1 MINKFKKIRNKK
13 MIALI
18 ATILIVT
25 IFVFVTIFTSNYKKT
40 NSTVVTNEPVKNGWI
55 EENGYKYLYEN
66 GIKLTGIQEVEGC
79 TYYFNEDG
87 RMVTGVQ
94 VIDEQSYTFDESG
107 KLLVDNI
114 SITHDEPQ
122 DQDGQ
127 VDTNEGF
134 KNTEI
139 EKEQEVSNSPINTVE
154 NTNDNKNDTYSKPN
168 DATSNQLEQPKPEQ
182 LKPETQKPEVPNG
195 MNSMTVANL
204 KAAQNSDN
212 ILIASASFEN
222 SKDITAYYY
231 EKKGGLWNESFKVS
245 GTVGKN
251 GINKVQEGDKRAPT
265 GIFSITKLF
274 GLEANPGTKLSYH
287 QLTGSEYWC
296 GGKFYNQ
303 WVDENTMD
311 HSGCN
316 KKGDEHLANYPI
328 VYDYVATIDYNSS
341 NTVGKGSAI
350 FIHCLRNTGSPT
362 AGCIALPKT
371 QMKYFMQRL
380 NTSTKVIIDLE
391 SNILNY

>member
-1 MINKFKKIRNKK
+1 MEKIKYILKKILKTKK
-13 MIALI
+13 KEVIIAGSVVSVVVVSLI
-18 ATILIVT
+18 GY
-25 IFVFVTIFTSNYKKT
+25 IFSIKTSD
-40 NSTVVTNEPVKNGWI
+40 NSKQNQQLSQTDQNLDEQQENTEDLLALNDNENI
-55 EENGYKYLYEN
+55 EEDQTKSE
-66 GIKLTGIQEVEGC
+66 EMES
-79 TYYFNEDG
+79 ES
-87 RMVTGVQ
+87 VT
-94 VIDEQSYTFDESG
+94 SDESTEEVTTNAETQ
-107 KLLVDNI
+107 KV
-114 SITHDEPQ
+114 EE
-122 DQDGQ
+122 Q
-127 VDTNEGF
+127 VDDQNLSSNNHQTNNE
-134 KNTEI
+134 
-139 EKEQEVSNSPINTVE
+139 
-154 NTNDNKNDTYSKPN
+154 SKPSQP
-168 DATSNQLEQPKPEQ
+168 TIEQPKPEPQ
-182 LKPETQKPEVPNG
+182 KPEQTKPETPKPEVPKG
-195 MNSMTVANL
+195 INSTTVANL

-212 ILIASASFEN
+212 ILIVSASSVN

-231 EKKGGLWNESFKVS
+231 EKNGGSWKESFKVA
-245 GTVGKN
+245 GTVGRN
-251 GINKVQEGDKRAPT
+251 GINKVGEGDKRTPT

-274 GLEANPGTKLSYH
+274 GLEANPVTKLSYH

-316 KKGDEHLANYPI
+316 KKDDEHLASYPI
-328 VYDYVATIDYNSS
+328 VYDYVAALNFNSA
-341 NTVGKGSAI
+341 NVAGKGSAI

>member
-25 IFVFVTIFTSNYKKT
+25 VFAFVTIFTPNYKKT
-40 NSTVVTNEPVKNGWI
+40 NSTVATNEPVKNGWI

-66 GIKLTGIQEVEGC
+66 GIKLTGFQDVEGG

-87 RMVTGVQ
+87 RMVTGTQ
-94 VIDEQSYTFDESG
+94 VIDEQTYTFDESG
-107 KLLVDNI
+107 KLLVDNTP
-114 SITHDEPQ
+114 ITDDKPQ
-122 DQDGQ
+122 DQNEQ
-127 VDTNEGF
+127 ADTNEEA
-134 KNTEI
+134 KNTET
-139 EKEQEVSNSPINTVE
+139 EKEEETSTLPIDKVE
-154 NTNDNKNDTYSKPN
+154 NTTDNKNTTYNKPN
-168 DATSNQLEQPKPEQ
+168 DTTSNQPEKPKPET
-182 LKPETQKPEVPNG
+182 PKPEVPKG
-195 MNSMTVANL
+195 INSMTVANL

-212 ILIASASFEN
+212 ILIVSASSVN

-231 EKKGGLWNESFKVS
+231 EKNGGSWKESFKVA
-245 GTVGKN
+245 GTVGRN
-251 GINKVQEGDKRAPT
+251 GINKVGEGDKRTPT
-265 GIFSITKLF
+265 GIFGVTKLF
-274 GLEANPGTKLSYH
+274 GLNANPGTRLPYH

-316 KKGDEHLANYPI
+316 KKDDEHLASYPI
-328 VYDYVATIDYNSS
+328 VYDYVAALNFNSA
-341 NTVGKGSAI
+341 NVAGKGSAI